1 MGINESTVKLLTEP
15 VNNLI
20 GNCGH
25 SDCKSKC
32 GDCFELEIDTVKAL
46 PAVQPR
52 ESSRDSMSSS
62 ITKIVE
68 RHDAHTHIKTT
79 NA

>member
-1 MGINESTVKLLTEP
+1 MGMNESSVKLLTEL

-25 SDCKSKC
+25 SDCKSEC
-32 GDCFELEIDTVKAL
+32 GDCFELGMDAGHAL
-46 PAVQPR
+46 PAIQPR
-52 ESSRDSMSSS
+52 GNGRDNMSSS
-62 ITKIVE
+62 ITEIVE
-68 RHDAHTHIKTT
+68 RHETRTHIKTT